1 MVGRQRTCA
10 GAALFLIPVR
20 SAPLLWFLSAAI
32 GFLFRFSFPA
42 RLCVP
47 SGVSRVDAEHIGTAV
62 GLMLT
67 LAAVGGFVV
76 PLVFGKIVPPRATA
90 PAGSHWAPSP
100 TSPR

>member
-1 MVGRQRTCA
+1 MQEAVRGRATADLR
-10 GAALFLIPVR
+10 GGGLFLIPVR

-32 GFLFRFSFPA
+32 GFLFLFSFPA

-47 SGVSRVDAEHIGTAV
+47 SGVSRVDSEHIGTAV

-76 PLVFGKIVPPRATA
+76 PLVFEKIVPA
-90 PAGSHWAPSP
+90 AGYGAG
-100 TSPR
+100 